1 MPSQPLPNFP
11 QREVAEHNA
20 TDSCWVTIGSNVYDV
35 TEFVGQHPG
44 GDNLILEHGGKDV
57 ATIMKDE
64 SSHDHSKAAYEYLDD
79 NLIGF
84 VATDPILKAA
94 VASDRPRDILP
105 LPPNKDGAQEL
116 RTNGAAEHV
125 PTQQANETTGMS
137 SADDLFRETDIAE
150 DYRKHKFLNL
160 DKPLLMQVWNGGF
173 SKDFYLQE
181 VHRPRIYNANKSPPL
196 FGNGLEFLSKTVWW
210 VVPLVWLPPVAW
222 GSWLAYLGLPT
233 VYQFAAYW
241 FTGLGLWTLIEYGM
255 HRGLFHVDKYLPD
268 NRVAIT
274 GHFLLHGIHHYV
286 PMDKL
291 RLVMP
296 PALFLVLATPF
307 YKLAHTVFYWDWY
320 VATAV
325 FCGGIFGYIG
335 YDCTHY
341 FLHHKRLPSWY
352 QQLKSYHMEH
362 HWKDFQ
368 NGFGV
373 TSRFWDRV
381 FGTELVMPIKPVN
394 VS

>member
-255 HRGLFHVDKYLPD
+255 HRGLFHVDK
-268 NRVAIT
+268 
-274 GHFLLHGIHHYV
+274 
-286 PMDKL
+286 
-291 RLVMP
+291 
-296 PALFLVLATPF
+296 
-307 YKLAHTVFYWDWY
+307 
-320 VATAV
+320 
-325 FCGGIFGYIG
+325 
-335 YDCTHY
+335 
-341 FLHHKRLPSWY
+341 
-352 QQLKSYHMEH
+352 
-362 HWKDFQ
+362 
-368 NGFGV
+368 
-373 TSRFWDRV
+373 
-381 FGTELVMPIKPVN
+381 
-394 VS
+394 